1 MAIVIVS
8 LLVIVPLAL
17 LVWDTARNRHKHED
31 PAEAKS
37 SSGNDRLR
45 PHSS

>member
-17 LVWDTARNRHKHED
+17 LVWDTARHSHKQD
-31 PAEAKS
+31 APAEAKS
-37 SSGNDRLR
+37 ASGTDRLR
-45 PHSS
+45 PHRS